1 MTKKEQIKQH
11 NPFLD
16 ITLYDILTTLFP
28 EPKYLEMIVNLIKRE
43 RLDKKTTYSSNE
55 IVSHFKE
62 RGQNLVDKYSGNRES
77 FMYSILGYEFLFN
90 EEQYRTIDEF
100 ISNSNQKLL
109 NGVDLTSIKQY
120 EDLNKLNSLCEIKK
134 MGNELEKEIV
144 KLLEND
150 EWLVLRPLTHL
161 SSMKYGSST
170 KWCTTSQYEPNYF
183 TRYTREGALIYCIN
197 KLTGLKVA
205 AYKNYD
211 EKAMSFWNMEDNRI
225 DSLESGLPFEILVLI
240 KEEIGKNKTNREFMS
255 EDMSNKEAIYLLR
268 FEYGE
273 KKLVSLEQPAIGR
286 DYPMEEPMME
296 QPMEETI
303 NEART
308 GQGIFLLNRDDILGE
323 PVDVRA

>member
-1 MTKKEQIKQH
+1 MTKKEQVKQH

-28 EPKYLEMIVNLIKRE
+28 EPKYLEMIVNLIKKE
-43 RLDKKTTYSSNE
+43 RLDNKTTHSSKE
-55 IVSHFKE
+55 LVTYLKE
-62 RGQNLVDKYSGNRES
+62 RGQNLVDKYSDNRES
-77 FMYSILGYEFLFN
+77 LMYSILGYEFLFN
-90 EEQYRTIDEF
+90 EEQYRVIDEF
-100 ISNSNQKLL
+100 ITNNNQKLL
-109 NGVDLTSIKQY
+109 NGVDLTSIKRY

-211 EKAMSFWNMEDNRI
+211 EKVMSFWNMEDNRI
-225 DSLESGLPFEILVLI
+225 DSLESGLPFEILLLI
-240 KEEIGKNKTNREFMS
+240 REEIGKNKTNRDLMS
-255 EDMSNKEAIYLLR
+255 EDMANKEAIYLLR

-273 KKLVSLEQPAIGR
+273 KKSIPLEQPIIGR
-286 DYPMEEPMME
+286 VYPMDEPMME
-296 QPMEETI
+296 QPMEETM

-308 GQGIFLLNRDDILGE
+308 IQDFLLNRNDILDE

>member
-1 MTKKEQIKQH
+1 MTKKEQVKQH

-28 EPKYLEMIVNLIKRE
+28 EPKYLEMIVNLIKKE
-43 RLDKKTTYSSNE
+43 RLDKKTTYSSKE
-55 IVSHFKE
+55 IENHLKK
-62 RGQNLVDKYSGNRES
+62 RGQNLVDKYSDNRES

-109 NGVDLTSIKQY
+109 NGVDLTAIKQY

-150 EWLVLRPLTHL
+150 EWLILRPLTHL

-211 EKAMSFWNMEDNRI
+211 EKVMSFWNMEDSRI

-240 KEEIGKNKTNREFMS
+240 REEIGKYKTNHDLMS
-255 EDMSNKEAIYLLR
+255 EDMANKEAIYLLR

-273 KKLVSLEQPAIGR
+273 KKSISLEQPIIGR
-286 DYPMEEPMME
+286 VYPMDEPMME
-296 QPMEETI
+296 QPMEETM

-308 GQGIFLLNRDDILGE
+308 IQDFLLNRNDILDE

>member
-1 MTKKEQIKQH
+1 MTKKEQVKQH

-28 EPKYLEMIVNLIKRE
+28 EPKYLEMIVNLIKKE
-43 RLDKKTTYSSNE
+43 RLDKKTTYSSKE
-55 IVSHFKE
+55 IENHLKK
-62 RGQNLVDKYSGNRES
+62 RGQNLVDKYSDNRES

-109 NGVDLTSIKQY
+109 NGVDLTAIKQY

-211 EKAMSFWNMEDNRI
+211 EKVMSFWNMEDSRI

-240 KEEIGKNKTNREFMS
+240 RVEIGKYKTNHDLMS
-255 EDMSNKEAIYLLR
+255 EDMANKEAIYLLR

-273 KKLVSLEQPAIGR
+273 KKIASFRVH
-286 DYPMEEPMME
+286 PMGEPMMDEPMME
-296 QPMEETI
+296 QPMEETM

-308 GQGIFLLNRDDILGE
+308 IQDFLLNI
-323 PVDVRA
+323 DVRA

>member
-1 MTKKEQIKQH
+1 MTKKEQVKQH

-28 EPKYLEMIVNLIKRE
+28 EPKYLEMIVNLIKKE
-43 RLDKKTTYSSNE
+43 RLDKKVTHSSKE
-55 IVSHFKE
+55 IVTYLKD
-62 RGQNLVDKYSGNRES
+62 RGQNLIDKYSDNRES
-77 FMYSILGYEFLFN
+77 FMYSILGFEFLFN
-90 EEQYRTIDEF
+90 EEEYRTINEF

-109 NGVDLTSIKQY
+109 NGVDLTAIKRY

-183 TRYTREGALIYCIN
+183 TRYTREGSLIYCIN
-197 KLTGLKVA
+197 KKTGLKVA

-211 EKAMSFWNMEDNRI
+211 ERVMSFWNMEDIRI
-225 DSLESGLPFEILVLI
+225 DSIESGLPYEILVLI
-240 KEEIGKNKTNREFMS
+240 KEEIEKNKTNREFMS
-255 EDMSNKEAIYLLR
+255 EDMANKEAVYLLR

-273 KKLVSLEQPAIGR
+273 KKLISLEQPMVGR
-286 DYPMEEPMME
+286 DYPMVEPTME
-296 QPMEETI
+296 QQMDDVVTEQEPSVYEIPVNRHTLDLGI
-303 NEART
+303 PQIRT
-308 GQGIFLLNRDDILGE
+308 
-323 PVDVRA
+323 

>member
-1 MTKKEQIKQH
+1 MTKKEQVKQH

-28 EPKYLEMIVNLIKRE
+28 EPKYLEMIVNLIKKE
-43 RLDKKTTYSSNE
+43 RLDNKTTHSSKELVTYLKE
-55 IVSHFKE
+55 I
-62 RGQNLVDKYSGNRES
+62 GQNLVDKYSDNRES
-77 FMYSILGYEFLFN
+77 LMYSILGYEFLFN
-90 EEQYRTIDEF
+90 EEQYRVIDEF
-100 ISNSNQKLL
+100 ITNNNQKLL
-109 NGVDLTSIKQY
+109 NGVDLTSIKRY

-211 EKAMSFWNMEDNRI
+211 EKIMSFWNMEDNRI
-225 DSLESGLPFEILVLI
+225 DSLESGLPFEILLLI
-240 KEEIGKNKTNREFMS
+240 REEIGKNKTNRDLMS
-255 EDMSNKEAIYLLR
+255 EDMANKEAIYLLR
-268 FEYGE
+268 FEYGD
-273 KKLVSLEQPAIGR
+273 KKTIPLGGPEIGR
-286 DYPMEEPMME
+286 DFPMEE
-296 QPMEETI
+296 QPMEQVTNDAQTI
-303 NEART
+303 QN
-308 GQGIFLLNRDDILGE
+308 FLLTRNDILGE

>member
-1 MTKKEQIKQH
+1 MTKKEQVKQH

-28 EPKYLEMIVNLIKRE
+28 EPKYLEMIVNLIKKE
-43 RLDKKTTYSSNE
+43 RLDNKTTHSSKE
-55 IVSHFKE
+55 LVTYLKE
-62 RGQNLVDKYSGNRES
+62 RGQNLVDKYSDNRES
-77 FMYSILGYEFLFN
+77 LMYSILGYEFLFN
-90 EEQYRTIDEF
+90 EEQYRVIDEF
-100 ISNSNQKLL
+100 ITNNNQKLL

-144 KLLEND
+144 KLLEDD

-211 EKAMSFWNMEDNRI
+211 EKVMSFWNMEDNRI
-225 DSLESGLPFEILVLI
+225 DSLESGLPFEILILI
-240 KEEIGKNKTNREFMS
+240 KEEIGKNKTNRDLMS
-255 EDMSNKEAIYLLR
+255 EDMANKEAIYLLR
-268 FEYGE
+268 FEYGD
-273 KKLVSLEQPAIGR
+273 KKTISLGEPEIGR
-286 DYPMEEPMME
+286 DFPMEE
-296 QPMEETI
+296 QPMEQVT
-303 NEART
+303 NEAQT
-308 GQGIFLLNRDDILGE
+308 IQNFLLTRNDILGE

>member
-1 MTKKEQIKQH
+1 MTKKEQVKQH

-28 EPKYLEMIVNLIKRE
+28 EPKYLEMIVNLIKKE
-43 RLDKKTTYSSNE
+43 RLDKKVTHSSKE
-55 IVSHFKE
+55 IVTYLKD
-62 RGQNLVDKYSGNRES
+62 RGQNLIDKYSDNRES
-77 FMYSILGYEFLFN
+77 FMYSILGFEFLFN
-90 EEQYRTIDEF
+90 EEEYRTINEF

-109 NGVDLTSIKQY
+109 NGVDLTAIKRY

-197 KLTGLKVA
+197 KNTGLKVA

-211 EKAMSFWNMEDNRI
+211 ERVMSFWNMEDHRI
-225 DSLESGLPFEILVLI
+225 DSIESGLPYEILVLI
-240 KEEIGKNKTNREFMS
+240 KGEVDKNKTNRELMS
-255 EDMSNKEAIYLLR
+255 EDMANKEAIYLLR

-273 KKLVSLEQPAIGR
+273 KKLVSLEQPTIGR
-286 DYPMEEPMME
+286 DYPMDEPMME
-296 QPMEETI
+296 QQMDDVVTEQEPSVYEIPVNRHTLDLGI
-303 NEART
+303 PQIRT
-308 GQGIFLLNRDDILGE
+308 
-323 PVDVRA
+323 